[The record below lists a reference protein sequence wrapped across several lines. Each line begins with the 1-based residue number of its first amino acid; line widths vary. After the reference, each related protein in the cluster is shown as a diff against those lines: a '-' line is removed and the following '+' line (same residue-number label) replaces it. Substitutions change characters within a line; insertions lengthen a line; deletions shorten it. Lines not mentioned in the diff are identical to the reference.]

1 MFKFGGN
8 THGYRRKTVLGGGW
22 PEDCLRVDSDSLTLL
37 LFGAGVSKLF
47 PIMSC
52 GDSEFM

>member
-37 LFGAGVSKLF
+37 LFGAGASKLF